1 MTGPVRLVLAA
12 ALCAASLGL
21 GWSSA
26 DTGSFLT
33 SGYVPG
39 TCSTD
44 YDGYMS
50 CTTGTVGYYYNPTY
64 GMVNRGYGADAR
76 VVLVPAAAALAWAAR
91 RRTRTSERVVLVAA
105 VALAAVALRAGVDGQ
120 SSAALVGGVA
130 AVLAASVL
138 RTPTRAASPPGAV
151 AGQPAGAF

>member
-1 MTGPVRLVLAA
+1 MRAPTRLVLAA
-12 ALCAASLGL
+12 VLCAASLGL

-33 SGYVPG
+33 TGFVPG
-39 TCSTD
+39 TCTTD

-64 GMVNRGYGADAR
+64 GAVDRGYGADAR

-91 RRTRTSERVVLVAA
+91 RRTRTSERVVGIAA

-120 SSAALVGGVA
+120 TSAALVGGVA
-130 AVLAASVL
+130 AALAVSVL
-138 RTPTRAASPPGAV
+138 RPPPLPNWWSGRPGTR
-151 AGQPAGAF
+151 PA